1 MDSNVAERYAESLYQ
16 LALENHE
23 LEGYLADMK
32 LVDTVLESNPEFEKF
47 FSHVLVDDDAKC
59 NLLDKGFGTS
69 VHHYVLNFLKL
80 LVKKR
85 RTRYIAPITKSFI
98 KMSNKH
104 LGIEEGV
111 IFTPFALSD
120 EQVKAIEEAISQKE
134 NKKITLRTVEDKT
147 LIGGVKVQIE
157 NRVYDGSL
165 KNKVSKL
172 KTELLRK

>member
-1 MDSNVAERYAESLYQ
+1 
-16 LALENHE
+16 
-23 LEGYLADMK
+23 MK

-47 FSHVLVDDDAKC
+47 FSHVLVDDEAKC
-59 NLLDKGFGTS
+59 ALLDKGFSTS
-69 VHHYVLNFLKL
+69 VNHYVLNFLKL

-134 NKKITLRTVEDKT
+134 NKTITLRTVEDKT

>member
-1 MDSNVAERYAESLYQ
+1 MGRPKGSKNKKTKVQGQEQ
-16 LALENHE
+16 LQAQ
-23 LEGYLADMK
+23 
-32 LVDTVLESNPEFEKF
+32 EKP
-47 FSHVLVDDDAKC
+47 
-59 NLLDKGFGTS
+59 
-69 VHHYVLNFLKL
+69 
-80 LVKKR
+80 VKKR

-120 EQVKAIEEAISQKE
+120 EQVKTIEEAISQKE
-134 NKKITLRTVEDKT
+134 NKTITLRTVEDKT